1 MYTILVTDSNEL
13 VTTLKERI
21 MQRSKLVDNLHFLV
35 SPTYKGYDM
44 SSFTVMMEYV
54 TPIGREYKT
63 ELLVRSDALYK
74 DMLEYKVPFDTCLT
88 KEPGKVEVQLTF
100 TKVMLD
106 ADGNSKQ
113 QVRKT
118 SPATITIV
126 PISAWSDIVPDSAL
140 SALDQRLVMLDAYA
154 GQLADLGQYLF
165 ESKADNIMYDE
176 DGQYIQLTANGEPI
190 GDQIK
195 ITGGAAISGIT
206 NIEINENGEMI
217 VHYADGTDKNLGKVQ
232 HECIGGI
239 YVPSMVEPDKLTF
252 TLQETPGDSVISIDI
267 NPNNEWSDVDGPVD
281 DTDYVWETL

>member
-13 VTTLKERI
+13 VTTMKERI

-35 SPTYKGYDM
+35 SPTYKGHDM
-44 SSFTVMMEYV
+44 SNFTVMMEYI
-54 TPIGREYKT
+54 TPVGREYKT
-63 ELLVRSDALYK
+63 ELLTKSDALYK
-74 DMLEYKVPFDTCLT
+74 DMLEYRVPFDTCLT

-100 TKVMLD
+100 TKVTLD
-106 ADGNSKQ
+106 ADGGSKQ

-154 GQLADLGQYLF
+154 GQLADLGQYMF
-165 ESKADNIMYDE
+165 ENKADNIMYDE
-176 DGQYIQLTANGEPI
+176 ESQYIQLTANGEPI

-195 ITGGAAISGIT
+195 IVGGSAVSGVV
-206 NIEINENGEMI
+206 NIEINENNEVI
-217 VHYADGTDKNLGKVQ
+217 VHYADGTEQNLGKMQ
-232 HECIGGI
+232 CDYESGI
-239 YVPSMVEPDKLTF
+239 YVPSLVQPDKLTF
-252 TLQETPGDSVISIDI
+252 TLQEKPGDPVISFDI

-281 DTDYVWETL
+281 DSNYVWETL

>member
-21 MQRSKLVDNLHFLV
+21 MQRSKLVDNLHFLAN
-35 SPTYKGYDM
+35 PTYKGHDM
-44 SSFTVMMEYV
+44 SGFTVTMEYL

-63 ELLVRSDALYK
+63 EILTKSDTLYK

-100 TKVMLD
+100 TRVALD
-106 ADGNSKQ
+106 TDGNPKQ

-118 SPATITIV
+118 STATITIV

-165 ESKADNIMYDE
+165 ENKADNIVYDKE
-176 DGQYIQLTANGEPI
+176 GQYIQLTSNGEAI
-190 GDQIK
+190 GDQIE
-195 ITGGAAISGIT
+195 ITGGTAAGVTSV
-206 NIEINENGEMI
+206 EVNENGEVI
-217 VHYADGTDKNLGKVQ
+217 VHYADGTNKNLGKVQ
-232 HECIGGI
+232 CECASGV
-239 YVPSMVEPDKLTF
+239 YVPSMVAPDKLTF
-252 TLQETPGDSVISIDI
+252 TLQEKPGDPEISFDID
-267 NPNNEWSDVDGPVD
+267 PDNEWSHVDGPED
-281 DTDYVWETL
+281 DTNYVWEVL